1 MKQVISIILIL
12 VSLNSFGQN
21 PYNVDRSDTYIA
33 LALVTSS
40 IVLDAMADGVR
51 DNHTNLVLSH
61 SLEAASILPL
71 LLSPFLLDLK
81 DYQWA
86 SYLCT
91 YVTMRIAIFDPVYN
105 LTRGLPIG
113 YIGDSSSWDR
123 TIKQMTG
130 PGQSW
135 LLGARSLSFVV
146 AISIP
151 IKYY

>member
-21 PYNVDRSDTYIA
+21 PYKVDRSDKYIA

-86 SYLCT
+86 SYLVT
-91 YVTMRIAIFDPVYN
+91 YCTMRIAIFDPVYN
-105 LTRGLPIG
+105 ATRGLPLG
-113 YIGDSSSWDR
+113 YIGDSSSYDKMLKR
-123 TIKQMTG
+123 MTG
-130 PGQSW
+130 PGQGW
-135 LLGARSLSFVV
+135 LIGARSLSFVV
-146 AISIP
+146 SVSIP
-151 IKYY
+151 LKYY